1 MLIVIVIII
10 IYYQNCLY
18 FGMFIHFF
26 PKNST
31 YMKRYKS
38 YLIFI

>member
-18 FGMFIHFF
+18 FRDVHPFF